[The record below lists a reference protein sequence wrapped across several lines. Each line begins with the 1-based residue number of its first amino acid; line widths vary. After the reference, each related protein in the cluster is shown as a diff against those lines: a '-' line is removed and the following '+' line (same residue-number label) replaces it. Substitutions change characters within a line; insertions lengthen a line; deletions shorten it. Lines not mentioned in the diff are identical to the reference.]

1 MLVYMARLG
10 GSPAMPADCEAAR
23 LIPSLPSDLL
33 APEPIASAVVID
45 PRNGQV
51 LALLGESF
59 RGQETALLAEHNS
72 GSLLTPFVYLTGFT
86 RGLSPA
92 SLVWDIPTAASIQN
106 PDDAY
111 HGPVRLR
118 LALAN
123 DYFAPAAGVLE
134 QMGLE
139 NVTQTTKS
147 FGLNLEPASVPL
159 RELNALQHP
168 RVI

>member
-1 MLVYMARLG
+1 MLVYMARLQ
-10 GSPAMPADCEAAR
+10 GSPAMPVDCEAAR
-23 LIPSLPSDLL
+23 LLPSLPSDLL
-33 APEPIASAVVID
+33 APEPIASAVVTD
-45 PRNGQV
+45 PRSGQV
-51 LALLGESF
+51 LAIIGESF
-59 RGQETALLAEHNS
+59 RGQETALLAEHNA

-106 PDDAY
+106 PDELF

-123 DYFAPAAGVLE
+123 DYFAPAAQVLD

-139 NVTQTTKS
+139 NVIADDEIVRT
-147 FGLNLEPASVPL
+147 GA
-159 RELNALQHP
+159 
-168 RVI
+168 